1 MIVESQLSI
10 PKAAPNFHTDAY
22 AHAIYWSGNANSN
35 QFFSPLA
42 GMIYGVHSLILN
54 KNGNNDKEA

>member
-1 MIVESQLSI
+1 MHMLMQYIGQEMQILI
-10 PKAAPNFHTDAY
+10 N
-22 AHAIYWSGNANSN
+22 
-35 QFFSPLA
+35 FFSPLA